1 MISRRRLVRA
11 SVLGTV
17 LGPLALQPV
26 VAQAVAYPNKP
37 VRMLVGFAAG
47 GATDLFARLVAQKLS
62 ERLGQQFVVE
72 NRPGAGGTIA
82 GAAVAR
88 APADGYTL
96 GVISASHAIGATLYR
111 SLPYDT
117 LGDFVPVGTIA
128 TATNVLVVHPSMP
141 VNSVAE
147 YIALAKSKPGTIN
160 LASAGTG
167 SSSHLAGELFKSM
180 AGINVL
186 HVPYKGTGEAL
197 RDLISGQVESTVDAV
212 SALLPHINSGAL
224 KALGVGDPRRM
235 PKLPNVPT
243 ISEAG
248 VPGYA
253 VFAWVGLVA
262 PTGTPDN
269 IVQKLNAELATL
281 LKSPD
286 AEKKIDDLGARPY
299 ISSAEEFGN
308 LIKAEVPKFAR
319 IIQSAGIPLQ

>member
-1 MISRRRLVRA
+1 MISRKHLVRA
-11 SVLGTV
+11 SALATA
-17 LGPLALQPV
+17 LGPLALQPAL
-26 VAQAVAYPNKP
+26 AQAVSYPNKP

-47 GATDLFARLVAQKLS
+47 GATDLFARLVAQQLS
-62 ERLGQQFVVE
+62 ERLGQQFIVE

-82 GAAVAR
+82 GAAVAK

-96 GVISASHAIGATLYR
+96 GVISASHAINATLYR
-111 SLPYDT
+111 ALPYDT
-117 LGDFVPVGTIA
+117 LADFVPVGTIA

-224 KALGVGDPRRM
+224 KALGVGDPKRM

-262 PTGTPDN
+262 PVGTPN
-269 IVQKLNAELATL
+269 SIVQKLNVELATL
-281 LKSPD
+281 LRSPD
-286 AEKKIDDLGARPY
+286 VEKKIDDLGARTY
-299 ISSAEEFGN
+299 ISSAEEFGG
-308 LIKAEVPKFAR
+308 LIRTEVPKFAR